1 MFFKFIVSFLIIL
14 ISINFLCANAQL
26 TAKGGGF
33 KPVNSSRFASLELEL
48 QNSNAYDF
56 LPAGAKIRQIKSAQQ
71 QVVAGINFKFTTDV
85 VVNEQSTEYCIEAH
99 RTLQQVF
106 NIKSAKP
113 GPCE

>member
-1 MFFKFIVSFLIIL
+1 MFFKFIVSFLIIF
-14 ISINFLCANAQL
+14 ISTDFLCANAQL
-26 TAKGGGF
+26 TAKGGF
-33 KPVNSSRFASLELEL
+33 KPVDSSRFASLELAL

-106 NIKSAKP
+106 YIKSAKP